1 MSGVTSRVLVS
12 ALLLL
17 VVAAIP
23 SREITVTAEP
33 LSIPLAIGV
42 NRAPATAAA
51 WPE

>member
-23 SREITVTAEP
+23 SREITTAEP